1 MNSAY
6 LSSQTDDDFSKARS
20 KAFFNELQHFL
31 NPEEATLISFSDI
44 KKLLK
49 PQNEVYKGM
58 MVVPVKLIVGS
69 EGRYKDFD
77 NRFLPKSNF
86 LKERWEKIDR
96 ARLQD
101 INLPPI
107 SVYEVGGLYFVRDG
121 NHRVSVAKS
130 QGAEFID
137 AEVVSLQSE
146 IKLKPT
152 STKDDILKQVINYE
166 KRTFYN
172 ETSFGDITDYW
183 CLDFTSAGQYDVI
196 YNHIITH
203 KYYMNIGIEKEISFE
218 DAVQSWF
225 EKVYLP
231 VIRVLDSHKVMKY
244 FKKNTKS
251 DIYVFLIKYWD
262 DIKRKLGNTYSL
274 DDAADGFKHSY
285 GSNFFKRI
293 KNLIEKHK
301 MLRSKHEKKENNPN
315 KNLNISK

>member
-86 LKERWEKIDR
+86 LKERWEKIYR